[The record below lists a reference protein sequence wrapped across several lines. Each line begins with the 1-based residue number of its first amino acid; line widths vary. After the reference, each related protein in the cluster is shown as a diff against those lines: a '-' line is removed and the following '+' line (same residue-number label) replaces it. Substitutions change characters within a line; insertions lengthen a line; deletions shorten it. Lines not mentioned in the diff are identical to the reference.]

1 MGVAFAMAMGGTAAT
16 AAGPAGIALAFTM
29 IIVGDIYSAVS
40 QIERIRDI
48 VPDMTG
54 SQRFEN
60 GLRLFLKFGLTPG
73 LDNQIRYN
81 QTMESV
87 YQRQRDYYEALLA
100 SKQGVDTLF
109 IAGAKQFLKLSLL

>member
-1 MGVAFAMAMGGTAAT
+1 MHFHNWRQKQILMLDEILLPAGLSTINATIGLGVAFAMAMGDCCYSCW
-16 AAGPAGIALAFTM
+16 AGRYCPGFTM

-60 GLRLFLKFGLTPG
+60 GLRLF
-73 LDNQIRYN
+73 
-81 QTMESV
+81 
-87 YQRQRDYYEALLA
+87 
-100 SKQGVDTLF
+100 
-109 IAGAKQFLKLSLL
+109 